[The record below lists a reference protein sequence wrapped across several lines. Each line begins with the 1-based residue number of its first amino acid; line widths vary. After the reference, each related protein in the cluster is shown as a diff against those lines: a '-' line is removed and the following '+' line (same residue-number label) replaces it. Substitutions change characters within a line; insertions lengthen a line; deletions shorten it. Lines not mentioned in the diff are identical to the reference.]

1 MIINIIKTVESSN
14 NQYAFRFEEKL
25 YFLHRASKTN
35 LSKILKRIRMI
46 NQCSNDTAIAICST
60 SWGLYQILGINI
72 YGVCGYDKSIIN
84 FLKNV
89 EDQEKVFKIFC
100 DIQRVDLEKTEKEL
114 TNLAG
119 HINKNKNYF
128 KNNLDMINFL
138 ENELRDHKE
147 NYLNLIMFIER
158 YNGAKYLSNSFMDYL
173 LRMITEA
180 KKYIKNTN

>member
-1 MIINIIKTVESSN
+1 MINEVIKTIESSN
-14 NQYAFRFEEKL
+14 NKYAFRFEEKL

-46 NQCSNDTAIAICST
+46 NQCSNDTALAICST

-72 YGVCGYDKSIIN
+72 YGICGYDKSIVD

-89 EDQEKVFKIFC
+89 DDQEKVFKIFC
-100 DIQRVDLEKTEKEL
+100 DIQKLDLEKTEKEL
-114 TNLAG
+114 INLTG
-119 HINKNKNYF
+119 LVNKNKNSF
-128 KNNLDMINFL
+128 KSNLDMINFL
-138 ENELRDHKE
+138 EEELRDHKE
-147 NYLNLIMFIER
+147 NYLNLVLFIER

-180 KKYIKNTN
+180 KKYK